1 MFMKTLLMILAFV
14 WVLVVFSCVLGNNA
28 DDDYYL
34 TQSVDISP
42 LLAAIER
49 GENVLYTMDRTNGL
63 YGDLKT
69 LIDADKDILRDAD
82 LYTQTV
88 STAQAAIINA
98 AMALHTLIDK
108 ISPLPK
114 PPEVTE

>member
-1 MFMKTLLMILAFV
+1 MKTPLKILALV
-14 WVLVVFSCVLGNNA
+14 WALTVFSCVLGNNA
-28 DDDYYL
+28 DDDYM
-34 TQSVDISP
+34 TSSVDISP

-49 GENVLYTMDRTNGL
+49 GDNVLYTMDRTNGL

-69 LIDADKDILRDAD
+69 LVDTDKDILRDPA

-88 STAQAAIINA
+88 SAAQSTVNNA
-98 AMALHTLIDK
+98 ALALHTLIDK